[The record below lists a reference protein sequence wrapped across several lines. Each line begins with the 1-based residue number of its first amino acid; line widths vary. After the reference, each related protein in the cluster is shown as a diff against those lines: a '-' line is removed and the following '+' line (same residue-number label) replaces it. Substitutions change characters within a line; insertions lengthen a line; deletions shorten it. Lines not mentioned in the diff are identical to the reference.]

1 MVRERTV
8 RADSRTPPTVVR
20 AGRRI
25 QPPAVVRAGCRTWPA
40 VVSAGRRTPGGRA
53 APAPLTRVLD
63 LPDSPSRNGS
73 CVTGSWGRSRVD
85 PREETS

>member
-40 VVSAGRRTPGGRA
+40 VVSAGRRTPGGRR
-53 APAPLTRVLD
+53 PRRLHGVLD

-73 CVTGSWGRSRVD
+73 CVTGSWGRSCVD